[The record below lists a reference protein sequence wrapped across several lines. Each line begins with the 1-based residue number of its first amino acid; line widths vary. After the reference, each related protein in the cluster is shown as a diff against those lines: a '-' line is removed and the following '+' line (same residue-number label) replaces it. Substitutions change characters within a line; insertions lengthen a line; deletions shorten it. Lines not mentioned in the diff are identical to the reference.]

1 MKIVQELKDRG
12 IAPAGND
19 AVLPYAVEPLD
30 VRGRAVFLGPS
41 LDRMLDRHD
50 YPVSV
55 SRLLAEAV
63 TLVTLLGTSLKFDGR
78 FTLQTQTD
86 GPVSMLVVD
95 FETPDGLRACA
106 KFDADAV
113 AAAEREG
120 RSDAPSL
127 LGKGHLAMT
136 VDQGANMQLYQGI
149 VELNGIGLEE
159 VAHRYFLQSEQIPTV
174 VRLAVAEILDRQE
187 GSAPKHRWR
196 AGGVLAQFLP
206 EAPERMRVPD
216 LHPGDAPDGA
226 DIHEV
231 DEDDAWVEARTLVE
245 TLKDEELTD
254 PELTV
259 EQILF
264 RLFHERGV
272 RIFTPQ
278 AVEDR
283 CRCSRERVEGMLRS
297 FTEEEI
303 RDMTKEENRIEVT
316 CEFCSSQYDFDAGN
330 ILADVN

>member
-41 LDRMLDRHD
+41 LDRILDRHD
-50 YPVSV
+50 YPVPV

-95 FETPDGLRACA
+95 FETPDGIRACA

-120 RSDAPSL
+120 RGDAPSL
-127 LGKGHLAMT
+127 LGRGHLAMT

-149 VELNGIGLEE
+149 VELDGIGLEE

-187 GSAPKHRWR
+187 GTMPRHRWR

-226 DIHEV
+226 EVHEIE
-231 DEDDAWVEARTLVE
+231 EDDAWVEARTLVE

-254 PELTV
+254 PDLTV

-283 CRCSRERVEGMLRS
+283 CRCSRQRVEGMLRS

-316 CEFCSSQYDFDAGN
+316 CEFCSSQYDFEAEK